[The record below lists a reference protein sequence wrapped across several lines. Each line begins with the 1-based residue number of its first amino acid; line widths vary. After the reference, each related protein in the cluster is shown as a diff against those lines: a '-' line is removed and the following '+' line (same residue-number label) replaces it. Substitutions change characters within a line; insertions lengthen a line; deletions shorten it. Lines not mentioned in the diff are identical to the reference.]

1 MRPSP
6 SARSNGPV
14 HVVINETSGR
24 KDGASLRERFAAI
37 IGEAGRASTFHI
49 IDESR
54 TVDAVA
60 SEAAAA
66 ARIDEGVVVVAGG
79 DGTLNA
85 VANAVVPAGCPMG
98 VVPGGTF
105 NYFARAQGLPD
116 DPEEA
121 LRAALSSY
129 PVPVQVGRLE
139 GHVNG
144 RATSR
149 VFLVSA
155 SLGLYPQLL
164 EDREAWKQ
172 RFGRRR
178 IVALFSGVATLLQS
192 HRQLRLELRD
202 ESGVQRLRTLT
213 LLAANNRLQVEQVGL
228 GEPSAVG
235 DGKLALVTVRP
246 VGPLAMLGLLLRGAI
261 GTLGDADAVQVRL
274 TRRTA
279 IRGWQG
285 VWRRRLKVAIDGEV
299 LYMAPPLV
307 MEVEPRPL
315 LLLKPLATQREDD
328 RDAAAAAVSDT
339 AWPQVPQVA
348 ATA

>member
-1 MRPSP
+1 MH
-6 SARSNGPV
+6 SARHHNPV
-14 HVVINETSGR
+14 HIVINEASGR
-24 KDGASLRERFAAI
+24 QEGTALRERFAAI
-37 IGEAGRASTFHI
+37 VGEFGRTATFHI
-49 IDESR
+49 
-54 TVDAVA
+54 VDGGHLVEAVA
-60 SEAAAA
+60 AGAAAA
-66 ARIDEGVVVVAGG
+66 ARAEGGVVVVAGG

-105 NYFARAQGLPD
+105 NYFARAQGLPE
-116 DPEEA
+116 DPEAA
-121 LRAALSSY
+121 LRAALNGS

-139 GHVNG
+139 GFVRG
-144 RATSR
+144 RATPR

-178 IVALFSGVATLLQS
+178 VVALFSGVATLLQS

-202 ESGVQRLRTLT
+202 EGGVQRLRTLT

-228 GEPSAVG
+228 TEAPAVG
-235 DGKLALVTVRP
+235 DGKLALVSVRP
-246 VGPLAMLGLLLRGAI
+246 VGTLAMLGLVLRGAV

-285 VWRRRLKVAIDGEV
+285 LWRRRMKVAIDGEV
-299 LYMAPPLV
+299 LFMAPPLV

-315 LLLKPLATQREDD
+315 MLLKPPATQRDSES
-328 RDAAAAAVSDT
+328 DAAASAMPAS
-339 AWPQVPQVA
+339 ARLPVA
-348 ATA
+348 DAG